1 MGMFSKIKSAVAGV
15 DAASIGNAR
24 IGRGVI
30 TSVQPTGTVITV
42 GTIEQHLCQF
52 QVEIALD
59 DQSPYTAVC
68 RQRIPVW
75 TMAQIQPG
83 ATTVAVR
90 VDASDPAR
98 FAIDWDTPAP
108 TVRLAQ
114 GAGNGS
120 AAEILATGVPCSV
133 IVQQFQPLGMT
144 NAAGVPL
151 YAFAL
156 TVIPSA
162 GNPYQVQVGNPVPNE
177 AIALCYPGSRLPA
190 KVAADKLESV
200 VIDWAAAGAPV
211 PA

>member
-1 MGMFSKIKSAVAGV
+1 MGLFHKLKSAVAGV
-15 DAASIGNAR
+15 DAGSIDNASL
-24 IGRGVI
+24 GRGVI
-30 TSVQPTGTVITV
+30 TAVQPTGTVITV
-42 GTIEQHLCQF
+42 GTVEQHLCQF

-59 DQSPYTAVC
+59 DQAPYTAVC
-68 RQRIPVW
+68 RQRVPMW

-90 VDASDPAR
+90 VDANDPTR
-98 FAIDWDTPAP
+98 FAIDWDAPAP

-120 AAEILATGVPCSV
+120 AAEVLVNGRRCDV

-144 NAAGVPL
+144 NAASVPL

-156 TVIPSA
+156 TVIPQE
-162 GNPYQVQVGNPVPNE
+162 GNPYQTQVGNPVPNE
-177 AIALCYPGSRLPA
+177 AIALCFPGSRLPA
-190 KVAADKLESV
+190 KVMAGKPDGV
-200 VIDWAAAGAPV
+200 VIDWAAAGAAL

>member
-1 MGMFSKIKSAVAGV
+1 MGMFSKIKSAVSGV
-15 DAASIGNAR
+15 DAAGIDNALL
-24 IGRGVI
+24 GRGVI
-30 TSVQPTGTVITV
+30 TSVQPTGTVVTV
-42 GTIEQHLCQF
+42 GTIEQHLCQI

-59 DQSPYTAVC
+59 GQTPYTAVC
-68 RQRIPVW
+68 RQRMPVW
-75 TMAQIQPG
+75 TMAQTQPG
-83 ATTVAVR
+83 STTVAVR
-90 VDASDPAR
+90 VDADDQSR

-120 AAEILATGVPCSV
+120 AAEVLATGLGCSV

-156 TVIPSA
+156 TVVPTT

-177 AIALCYPGSRLPA
+177 AIALCFPGSRLPA
-190 KVAADKLESV
+190 KVLASNPEGI
-200 VIDWAAAGAPV
+200 VIDWAAAGAV
-211 PA
+211 VAI